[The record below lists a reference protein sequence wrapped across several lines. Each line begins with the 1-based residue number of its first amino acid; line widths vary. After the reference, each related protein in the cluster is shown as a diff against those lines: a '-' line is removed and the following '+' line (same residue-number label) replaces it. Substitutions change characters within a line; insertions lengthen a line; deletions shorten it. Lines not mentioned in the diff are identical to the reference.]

1 MKEKMYSF
9 IAHPVND
16 SRTGEYIEHSI
27 TEQPAI
33 TLYDML
39 ESYARFLSA
48 IGYDLDGRELMIVD
62 TDEVDEVLG
71 SSMSFDPHYTDAIWK
86 DGLDLNDI

>member
-9 IAHPVND
+9 IAHPVNN

-33 TLYDML
+33 TLDAML
-39 ESYARFLSA
+39 ESYTRFLSA
-48 IGYDLDGRELMIVD
+48 IGYELDGRELMIVD
-62 TDEVDEVLG
+62 IDEVDEVLG

-86 DGLDLNDI
+86 DGLDVNDI

>member
-1 MKEKMYSF
+1 MYSF
-9 IAHPVND
+9 IAHPVNN

-33 TLYDML
+33 TLDAML
-39 ESYARFLSA
+39 ESYTRFLSA
-48 IGYDLDGRELMIVD
+48 IGYELDGRELMIVD

-86 DGLDLNDI
+86 DGLDVNDI

>member
-1 MKEKMYSF
+1 MYSF
-9 IAHPVND
+9 IAHPVNN

-33 TLYDML
+33 TLDAML
-39 ESYARFLSA
+39 ESYTRFLSA
-48 IGYDLDGRELMIVD
+48 IGYELDGRELMIVD
-62 TDEVDEVLG
+62 IDEVDEVLG

-86 DGLDLNDI
+86 DGLDVNDI